1 MRKIFRGLLVIAMV
15 MAFSVSGFATEAMGL
30 YQVRANDRYSTF
42 LDTVAWSYMARGRFN
57 VQITF
62 QKNEISKI
70 DKKSA
75 MASQFNFLLTLD
87 EYHKIF
93 ESNKELVGFQQNDHI
108 WARKISAKTVDGKR
122 YINVK
127 FENAVD
133 DEVTDVFKRGT
144 LEIVLENDKISLM
157 RMFKEKKRFLGFGG
171 YKTIFKGEARN
182 MKRTVKGLA
191 LRDEGEMGRVSSVK
205 AVKNRPQRQISPELQ
220 RRNQGRQKSVTEF
233 IFRFIKSRLV
243 LVYETAFYICLCHS
257 RQGNCSDRGILEH
270 RKLAYA
276 LIPRHDKVGFVFNC
290 LFSLSRS

>member
-1 MRKIFRGLLVIAMV
+1 
-15 MAFSVSGFATEAMGL
+15 
-30 YQVRANDRYSTF
+30 
-42 LDTVAWSYMARGRFN
+42 
-57 VQITF
+57 
-62 QKNEISKI
+62 
-70 DKKSA
+70 

-205 AVKNRPQRQISPELQ
+205 AVKIALKDKSAQSFSAAIKADK
-220 RRNQGRQKSVTEF
+220 NQ
-233 IFRFIKSRLV
+233 
-243 LVYETAFYICLCHS
+243 
-257 RQGNCSDRGILEH
+257 
-270 RKLAYA
+270 
-276 LIPRHDKVGFVFNC
+276 
-290 LFSLSRS
+290 